1 MVWLNL
7 TMTSCHQDMELW
19 KICQKSFGLCSS
31 IHVTWWLT
39 LAGVL
44 MAWCYLDY
52 QHSCPNFFSP
62 NMDFQL
68 VLHLLWLGL
77 WWYLQEVSKKYIN
90 CDWQFGIAG
99 IKLIFFLGLGTFT
112 GGYITKRFKLNRSQ
126 VIKMYIYCQ
135 IVTIPCGFAVMLS
148 CPTPNLAGV
157 NTPYPESTIP
167 VVALSE
173 AKTVLSPEDLQM
185 QCNQECSCDFAVFD
199 PICDKTKNVMYYR

>member
-1 MVWLNL
+1 M
-7 TMTSCHQDMELW
+7 
-19 KICQKSFGLCSS
+19 
-31 IHVTWWLT
+31 
-39 LAGVL
+39 
-44 MAWCYLDY
+44 
-52 QHSCPNFFSP
+52 
-62 NMDFQL
+62 
-68 VLHLLWLGL
+68 
-77 WWYLQEVSKKYIN
+77 
-90 CDWQFGIAG
+90 
-99 IKLIFFLGLGTFT
+99 IFFLGLGTFT